1 MSIVLGGITLPA
13 LWFVLPPYLQ
23 TGVVATTMYADDG
36 TPITLENDI
45 GELDLSLMGGPNS
58 GWIKKSV
65 LVALKALAI
74 VKGVTYTLEYEGDT
88 YTVRFKHEEGNPIF
102 AELLIGRPAVTD
114 GDYFNNV
121 LIKLMGE

>member
-13 LWFVLPPYLQ
+13 LWFVTPPYLQ
-23 TGVVATTMYADDG
+23 TGIIGATLYADDG
-36 TPITLENDI
+36 TPIVSAGDI

-58 GWIKKSV
+58 GFITKAV
-65 LVALKALAI
+65 LVLLKALAV
-74 VKGVTYTLEYEGDT
+74 VKDTTFTLSYEGDI
-88 YTVRFKHEEGNPIF
+88 YTVRFKHEDGNPIS
-102 AELLIGRPAVTD
+102 ANLLVGRPSVSD